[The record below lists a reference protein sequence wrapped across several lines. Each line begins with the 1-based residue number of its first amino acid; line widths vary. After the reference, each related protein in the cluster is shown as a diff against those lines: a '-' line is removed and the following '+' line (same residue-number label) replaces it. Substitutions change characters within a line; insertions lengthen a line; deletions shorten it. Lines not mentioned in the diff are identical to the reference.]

1 MKFCGISLIVM
12 GFAFLLC
19 TDSNADLI
27 GDTVQV
33 QSAIS
38 FSGSFLWVTDASVVV
53 GDGFELTNWGD
64 PTGLFNID
72 IGGET
77 ILIQGT
83 QGFACTGD
91 EFQGLRFSD
100 LDWLPMGG
108 KLIGVTA
115 ESSLGTVDQGRVE
128 FGSDF
133 VNFDV
138 RLGFSDT
145 LGIFAGG
152 DTILLTLDFAP
163 VPEPSTIA
171 LWSLFGLVGGFVAW
185 RKRKR

>member
-1 MKFCGISLIVM
+1 M
-12 GFAFLLC
+12 GFAFVLC

-38 FSGSFLWVTDASVVV
+38 FSGSFLELTDASVVV
-53 GDGFELTNWGD
+53 GDGFELTGF
-64 PTGLFNID
+64 GASRIFNID
-72 IGGET
+72 IGSET

-108 KLIGVTA
+108 TLVGVTA

-138 RLGFSDT
+138 RLGFSDN
-145 LGIFAGG
+145 LGIYAGE

-163 VPEPSTIA
+163 VPEPSTLA
-171 LWSLFGLVGGFVAW
+171 LWSLFGLIGGVVAW
-185 RKRKR
+185 RKRK